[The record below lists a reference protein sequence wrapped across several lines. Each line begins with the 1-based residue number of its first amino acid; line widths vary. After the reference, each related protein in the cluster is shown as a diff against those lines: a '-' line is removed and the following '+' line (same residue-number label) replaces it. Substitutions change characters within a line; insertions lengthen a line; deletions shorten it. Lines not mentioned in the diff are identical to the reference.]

1 MAGFAGAAGVAGVAG
16 VAGRR
21 RGRAR
26 CRACRAGAGRTAR
39 RRRGGVHVAAAA
51 AAPVE
56 EREQRQEHDKG
67 ADAPGPA
74 IAAAPAAISGVGHVR
89 AVDAG
94 PIRVKARTHAG
105 AERGIR
111 IRDGAVIGVPINS
124 HGKILSSV
132 ARGTTPKVGTRCG
145 RGQKRAGRP
154 RRGAGIADRSSF
166 SDAYCG
172 VAGADG
178 AGAAG
183 AVGAGFAGVIGVAG
197 LAGRSIRGVVE
208 PVVVT
213 SRLLPPS

>member
-1 MAGFAGAAGVAGVAG
+1 MAGLAGAAGVAGDVVAG
-16 VAGRR
+16 PDPVVEPVVPVPAGRLVVVAVVFTSR
-21 RGRAR
+21 PP
-26 CRACRAGAGRTAR
+26 CRSS
-39 RRRGGVHVAAAA
+39 
-51 AAPVE
+51 E

-74 IAAAPAAISGVGHVR
+74 IGAAPAAVSGVGHVR

-94 PIRVKARTHAG
+94 PIRVKARTHAR

-111 IRDGAVIGVPINS
+111 IRGGAVIGVPINS

-132 ARGTTPKVGTRCG
+132 ARGTTLKVGTCCG
-145 RGQKRAGRP
+145 RGQKKLGDP
-154 RRGAGIADRSSF
+154 GAGPGSPHCSSF

-172 VAGADG
+172 VAGAAG